1 MSVAFE
7 HPEFSVDESTRIITT
22 RFQLVNHSGDTWK
35 RDDGYSLGWQIFDP
49 ETGTFIAEGAW
60 VSLKKDLAPAETQD
74 IELHLT
80 LPPEKGRYHIYI
92 SPIHAASG
100 WFYQKGASFLLVD
113 AYVEHSRAHLLE
125 TAVTT
130 LRALKRRNF
139 WRGAGR
145 AFTLPVASILE
156 NRSLIRS
163 MVRRD
168 ILSRYRGSFGDVVWT
183 VLNPLLLMATYFFVF
198 GVVLKSR
205 FAGDTS
211 RTGFAL
217 YFLAGMLPWLPFSE
231 AVGRAPYVIL
241 EYRNFVKKLVFPVE
255 TLPVNQVFAA
265 LVTEAFTLSIFL
277 VALLLIRGGIPVTV
291 LWLPVLLIPQLL
303 FTLGL
308 SWFLAA
314 LGVYMR
320 DLSQII
326 GFVLTLWFF
335 VTPIC
340 YPETQLPHE
349 AMVILGK
356 NPLYTLVRGYR
367 SIFLENQAPEFH
379 SLWKLWLLS
388 LTFAIGGHAWF
399 HKLRKNFAD
408 VV

>member
-1 MSVAFE
+1 MRVAFE
-7 HPEFSVDESTRIITT
+7 QPEFSIDESTRIITS
-22 RFQLVNHSGDTWK
+22 RFRLVNHSNETWK
-35 RDDGYSLGWQIFDP
+35 RDAGYSLGWQIFDP
-49 ETGTFIAEGAW
+49 ETGTFIAEGDW
-60 VSLKKDLAPAETQD
+60 VNLKKDLAPAEAED
-74 IELHLT
+74 VELELA

-92 SPIHAASG
+92 SPIHAGSG

-113 AYVEHSRAHLLE
+113 AYVEHSRAKLLE

-130 LRALKRRNF
+130 LRSLRRRNF
-139 WRGAGR
+139 WRGVGK
-145 AFTLPVASILE
+145 AFMLPFSSIWQ

-168 ILSRYRGSFGDVVWT
+168 ILSRYRGSFGDLLWT

-198 GVVLKSR
+198 GVVLV
-205 FAGDTS
+205 DPHTS
-211 RTGFAL
+211 RTEFAL

-231 AVGRAPYVIL
+231 AAGRAPYVIL

-277 VALLLIRGGIPVTV
+277 IALLLIREGIPATV

-303 FTLGL
+303 FTLGV

-326 GFVLTLWFF
+326 SFLLTLWFF
-335 VTPIC
+335 ITPIC
-340 YPETQLPHE
+340 FPETKLPK
-349 AMVILGK
+349 ASLVILGK
-356 NPLYTLVRGYR
+356 NPIYTLVHGYR
-367 SIFLENQAPEFH
+367 SIFLYNRPPEFH
-379 SLWKLWLLS
+379 SLWKLWILS
-388 LTFAIGGHAWF
+388 LVVCVGGYAWF
-399 HKLRKNFAD
+399 HKLRKSFAD
-408 VV
+408 IV